1 MTQTLGGNVLLCRYS
16 VQSLLL
22 IIIDTK
28 SWNNK
33 WNCHESQQW
42 KKKVWNQPRRNW
54 KWQTCQFK
62 SIFPWK
68 SWGTMCF
75 DVVKCKAKVFWER
88 RKNRTL
94 LLCPLFTNSTYF
106 KRIIHTSIFWT
117 NLLSLILLV
126 IYKNEKSY
134 EKQKSNFTHSLLL
147 FALDFCNGWMRPGPS
162 ICLWVC
168 NKECFKCTTF
178 KDLCCT
184 HLTNTDNY
192 IQSWF

>member
-1 MTQTLGGNVLLCRYS
+1 MEL
-16 VQSLLL
+16 
-22 IIIDTK
+22 
-28 SWNNK
+28 SW
-33 WNCHESQQW
+33 EPAM

-117 NLLSLILLV
+117 NLLSLILQV

-184 HLTNTDNY
+184 HLY
-192 IQSWF
+192 KYR

>member
-1 MTQTLGGNVLLCRYS
+1 MLALGRISYVGISKVEVTFYLWLRNEFKPFPTKKQAFDWLIHQFNQLEAWFFAGNSWNSFIYLRLKVTKTLGGNVVLLCRYS

-94 LLCPLFTNSTYF
+94 LCPFNMYL
-106 KRIIHTSIFWT
+106 RIPIS
-117 NLLSLILLV
+117 
-126 IYKNEKSY
+126 
-134 EKQKSNFTHSLLL
+134 
-147 FALDFCNGWMRPGPS
+147 
-162 ICLWVC
+162 
-168 NKECFKCTTF
+168 KE
-178 KDLCCT
+178 
-184 HLTNTDNY
+184 
-192 IQSWF
+192 